1 MCGLFQRLYNMLHQI
16 KNAEVFAPESQG
28 VCQLLIAAGS
38 IVYIGREI
46 PEISTSLLDSDTD
59 LNGARLIPGLIDGHA
74 HVTGGG
80 GEAGFKTRVPPVPLS
95 AFTSAGV
102 TTVIGLLGT
111 DDTTRSTSSLVAQT
125 MALREEGLSA
135 WCYTGGYHLP
145 PTTLTG
151 SVKGDIVHVDCI
163 IGAGEVAVSD
173 HRSSQP
179 TFDELAKCAGEAHV
193 AGLMTGKA
201 GIVHLHMGD
210 GERGLEL
217 VRRILSETELPA
229 RVFNPTHCNRNKILF
244 EEACELSR
252 GGSWIDLTA
261 FPESENNDE
270 WSAAE
275 GLDRFLQ
282 SGCPADKITI
292 SSDGGGCLPVF
303 NDAGEISELD
313 YGRASLLADT
323 LKAVL
328 DQGMALETALPAFT
342 SNAARLLRLKQKGE
356 LKMGADADLVV
367 LDAGHKIRDVM
378 AGGVWHRQHGKQ
390 LLKGSFESQ

>member
-1 MCGLFQRLYNMLHQI
+1 MCGLFQRLYNMLHRI
-16 KNAEVFAPESQG
+16 KNAEVFAPESLG

-46 PEISTSLLDSDTD
+46 PEISTSLLDSDAD

-151 SVKGDIVHVDCI
+151 SIKGDIVHVDCI

-210 GERGLEL
+210 GARGLEL
-217 VRRILSETELPA
+217 VRRILAETELPA
-229 RVFNPTHCNRNKILF
+229 RVFNPTHCNRNKALF

-261 FPESENNDE
+261 FPESDSNDE

-275 GLDRFLQ
+275 GLDLFLQ

-367 LDAGHKIRDVM
+367 LDADHKIRDVM

>member
-1 MCGLFQRLYNMLHQI
+1 
-16 KNAEVFAPESQG
+16 
-28 VCQLLIAAGS
+28 
-38 IVYIGREI
+38 
-46 PEISTSLLDSDTD
+46 
-59 LNGARLIPGLIDGHA
+59 
-74 HVTGGG
+74 
-80 GEAGFKTRVPPVPLS
+80 
-95 AFTSAGV
+95 
-102 TTVIGLLGT
+102 
-111 DDTTRSTSSLVAQT
+111 

-151 SVKGDIVHVDCI
+151 SIKGDIVHVDCI

-210 GERGLEL
+210 GARGLEL
-217 VRRILSETELPA
+217 VRRILAETELPA
-229 RVFNPTHCNRNKILF
+229 RVFNPTHCNRNKALF

-261 FPESENNDE
+261 FPESDSNDE

-275 GLDRFLQ
+275 GLDLFLQ

-367 LDAGHKIRDVM
+367 LDADHKIRDVM